1 MKTFLRGAV
10 ALLFAAGVA
19 NAQFEGIAEM
29 KITTTGAGHG
39 ETTMN
44 GLGKTYISKV
54 GWRSEIE
61 MSSPEMTK
69 AAGGKSFR
77 MVMFGK
83 LAEPDIAYSI
93 NDTMKTYAVINTKE
107 MRDLA
112 GKIEKPEK
120 KFTVTRLG
128 KDVVAGLPCENV
140 RVTEEKGKQ
149 EIEACVSK
157 EFLSGEWLRAM
168 NRGGRGGDWMKALKD
183 AGLEGYPVRM
193 VMTMKDQPG
202 MKTLM
207 EITKID
213 RRSVPASM
221 FAVPPGYKE
230 TSMMGNF
237 AQTPEQAKQME
248 DAQKQLQKAMENMT
262 PEQRKMLE
270 EMMKKQG
277 AAPPKQ

>member
-1 MKTFLRGAV
+1 VKTVLRGAF

-19 NAQFEGIAEM
+19 KAQFEGVAEM
-29 KITTTGAGHG
+29 KISTTGAGHDQM
-39 ETTMN
+39 TMN
-44 GLGKTYISKV
+44 GSGKTYISKT

-61 MSSPEMTK
+61 MHNPEM
-69 AAGGKSFR
+69 AAATGGKPFR

-93 NDTMKTYAVINTKE
+93 NDAMKTYAVINTKE

-112 GKIEKPEK
+112 GKIEKKEK
-120 KFTVTRLG
+120 KFSVKKLG
-128 KDVVAGLPCENV
+128 KDSVAGLPCENV
-140 RVTEEKGKQ
+140 RVTEDQGKQ

-157 EFLSGEWLRAM
+157 EFLSGDWLRAM
-168 NRGGRGGDWMKALKD
+168 QRGGRGGDWMKALKD
-183 AGLEGYPVRM
+183 SGIEGYPVRM
-193 VMTMKDQPG
+193 AMTMKDQPG
-202 MKTLM
+202 VKTTM
-207 EITKID
+207 EITKVD

-262 PEQRKMLE
+262 PEQRKMIE

>member
-1 MKTFLRGAV
+1 VKTFLRGAV

>member
-1 MKTFLRGAV
+1 VKTFLRGAV

-270 EMMKKQG
+270 EMMKKQ
-277 AAPPKQ
+277 APPKGQ

>member
-1 MKTFLRGAV
+1 MKTVLRGAF

-19 NAQFEGIAEM
+19 KAQFEGVAEM
-29 KITTTGAGHG
+29 KISTTGAGHDQM
-39 ETTMN
+39 TMN
-44 GLGKTYISKV
+44 GSGKTYISKT

-61 MSSPEMTK
+61 MHNPEM
-69 AAGGKSFR
+69 AAATGGKPFR

-93 NDTMKTYAVINTKE
+93 NDAMKTYAVINTKE

-112 GKIEKPEK
+112 GKIEKKEK
-120 KFTVTRLG
+120 KFSVTKLG
-128 KDVVAGLPCENV
+128 KDSVAGLPCENV
-140 RVTEEKGKQ
+140 RVKEDQGKQ

-157 EFLSGEWLRAM
+157 EFLSGDWLRAM
-168 NRGGRGGDWMKALKD
+168 QRGGRGGDWMKALKD
-183 AGLEGYPVRM
+183 SGIEGYPVRM
-193 VMTMKDQPG
+193 AMTMKDQPG
-202 MKTLM
+202 VKTTM
-207 EITKID
+207 EITKVD

-262 PEQRKMLE
+262 PEQRKMIE

>member
-1 MKTFLRGAV
+1 VKTLMRGGL

-29 KITTTGAGHG
+29 KISTTGAGK
-39 ETTMN
+39 EQMTMN
-44 GLGKTYISKV
+44 GTGKTYISKV

-61 MSSPEMTK
+61 MSNPEMSKMT
-69 AAGGKSFR
+69 GGKPFR

-83 LAEPDIAYSI
+83 LADPDIAYSV
-93 NDTMKTYAVINTKE
+93 NDAMKTYAVINTKE

-112 GKIEKPEK
+112 GKIEKQEK
-120 KFTVTRLG
+120 KFTVKKLG
-128 KDVVAGLPCENV
+128 KGSVAGLSCENV
-140 RVTEEKGKQ
+140 RVTEDKGPQ

-157 EFLSGEWLRAM
+157 EFLSGEWMRAM
-168 NRGGRGGDWMKALKD
+168 QRGGRGGDWMKALKD

-202 MKTLM
+202 VKTTM
-207 EITKID
+207 EITKLD
-213 RRSVPASM
+213 RTSVPATM
-221 FAVPPGYKE
+221 FAIPPGYKE

-237 AQTPEQAKQME
+237 AQSPEQAKQME

-262 PEQRKMLE
+262 PEQRKMIE
-270 EMMKKQG
+270 EMMKKQ
-277 AAPPKQ
+277 APKSQ

>member
-1 MKTFLRGAV
+1 MKTVLRGAL
-10 ALLFAAGVA
+10 ALLFAAGVG
-19 NAQFEGIAEM
+19 NAQFEGVAEM
-29 KITTTGAGHG
+29 KISTTGAGH
-39 ETTMN
+39 EQMTMN
-44 GLGKTYISKV
+44 GAGKTYISKT

-61 MSSPEMTK
+61 MSNPET
-69 AAGGKSFR
+69 AAVTGGKPLR

-83 LAEPDIAYSI
+83 IAEPDIAYSV
-93 NDTMKTYAVINTKE
+93 NDAMKTYAVINTKE

-112 GKIEKPEK
+112 GKIEKQEK
-120 KFTVTRLG
+120 KYAVKRLG
-128 KDVVAGLPCENV
+128 KDSVAGLPCENV
-140 RVTEEKGKQ
+140 RVSEEKGKQ

-202 MKTLM
+202 VKTTM

-221 FAVPPGYKE
+221 FVVPPGYKE

-262 PEQRKMLE
+262 PEQRKMIE
-270 EMMKKQG
+270 EMMKKQS
-277 AAPPKQ
+277 PKGP

>member
-1 MKTFLRGAV
+1 MKTVLRGAF

-19 NAQFEGIAEM
+19 KAQFEGVAEM
-29 KITTTGAGHG
+29 KISTTGAGHDQM
-39 ETTMN
+39 TMN
-44 GLGKTYISKV
+44 GSGKTYISKT

-61 MSSPEMTK
+61 MQNPEM
-69 AAGGKSFR
+69 AAATGGKPFR

-93 NDTMKTYAVINTKE
+93 NDAMKTYAVINTKE

-112 GKIEKPEK
+112 GKIEKKEK
-120 KFTVTRLG
+120 KFSVTKLG
-128 KDVVAGLPCENV
+128 KDSVAGLPCENV
-140 RVTEEKGKQ
+140 RVTEDQGKQ

-157 EFLSGEWLRAM
+157 EFLSGDWLRAM
-168 NRGGRGGDWMKALKD
+168 QRGGRGGDWMKALKD
-183 AGLEGYPVRM
+183 SGIEGYPVRM
-193 VMTMKDQPG
+193 AMTMKDQPG
-202 MKTLM
+202 VKTTM
-207 EITKID
+207 EITKVD

-262 PEQRKMLE
+262 PEQRKMIE

>member
-1 MKTFLRGAV
+1 MKRLIRGAL

-29 KITTTGAGHG
+29 KISTTGAGK
-39 ETTMN
+39 EQMTMN
-44 GLGKTYISKV
+44 GTGKTYISKV

-61 MSSPEMTK
+61 MSNPEMSKMT
-69 AAGGKSFR
+69 GGKPFR

-93 NDTMKTYAVINTKE
+93 NDAMKTYAVINTKE

-112 GKIEKPEK
+112 GKIEKKEK
-120 KFTVTRLG
+120 KFSVTKLG
-128 KDVVAGLPCENV
+128 KDSVAGLPCENV
-140 RVTEEKGKQ
+140 RVKEDQGKQ

-157 EFLSGEWLRAM
+157 EFLSGDWLRAM
-168 NRGGRGGDWMKALKD
+168 QRGGRGGDWMKALKD
-183 AGLEGYPVRM
+183 SGIEGYPVRM
-193 VMTMKDQPG
+193 AMTMKDQPG
-202 MKTLM
+202 VKTTM
-207 EITKID
+207 EITKVD

-221 FAVPPGYKE
+221 FVVPPGYKE

-262 PEQRKMLE
+262 PEQRKMIE